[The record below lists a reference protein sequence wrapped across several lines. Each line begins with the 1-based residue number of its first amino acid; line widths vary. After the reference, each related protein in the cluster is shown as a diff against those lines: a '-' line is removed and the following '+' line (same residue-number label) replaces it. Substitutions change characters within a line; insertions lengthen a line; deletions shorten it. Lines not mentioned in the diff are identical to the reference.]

1 METFKVLLP
10 YLSGSAVI
18 FSLSILCVT
27 ALLEIQSQRHRG
39 VFSPVVLV
47 FMTVAISVLTIC
59 LILVAD
65 AVFIDNRSGANSPW
79 SEWGSRLGS

>member
-27 ALLEIQSQRHRG
+27 ALLEIRSQRHRG

-65 AVFIDNRSGANSPW
+65 AVFIDNRSGAHSPW